1 MQIYKPKQQNHSS
14 FQAATFINSYKVNT
28 KYSGIHILSCT
39 YNSHKQYL
47 YKRSIPHMQY
57 DPYKHKAKT
66 VEELSY
72 PWGFN
77 VPIDTENKDD
87 DWTTSSNI
95 TKCKLN
101 TS

>member
-1 MQIYKPKQQNHSS
+1 
-14 FQAATFINSYKVNT
+14 
-28 KYSGIHILSCT
+28 
-39 YNSHKQYL
+39 
-47 YKRSIPHMQY
+47 MQY

-77 VPIDTENKDD
+77 VPIDTKKVEHDC
-87 DWTTSSNI
+87 TISSNV
-95 TKCKLN
+95 TRCKDN

>member
-1 MQIYKPKQQNHSS
+1 MQIYIPGQRNHSS

-28 KYSGIHILSCT
+28 KYSGIHILTCT
-39 YNSHKQYL
+39 YNLNYADL
-47 YKRSIPHMQY
+47 TYNSIPLMQY

-77 VPIDTENKDD
+77 VPIDTENKDND
-87 DWTTSSNI
+87 CTTSSNI
-95 TKCKLN
+95 TECKPN